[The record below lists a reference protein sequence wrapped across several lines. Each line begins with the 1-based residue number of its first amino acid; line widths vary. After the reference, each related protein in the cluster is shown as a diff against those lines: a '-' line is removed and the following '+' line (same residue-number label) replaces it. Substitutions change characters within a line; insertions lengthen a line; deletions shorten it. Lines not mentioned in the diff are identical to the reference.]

1 MTIQHHS
8 LAEEFP
14 EHKQTIH
21 DLKMNDNHFK
31 RLFDEYEE
39 IDRDIVRFEQEI
51 EIACDE
57 RLEDLKKQR
66 LKLKDELHGMLQQAS
81 VKA

>member
-39 IDRDIVRFEQEI
+39 VDRDIVRFEQEI

>member
-14 EHKQTIH
+14 EHKQAIH
-21 DLKMNDNHFK
+21 ELKMNNNHFK

-39 IDRDIVRFEQEI
+39 VDRDIVRYEQEI

-81 VKA
+81 AKA

>member
-21 DLKMNDNHFK
+21 ELKMNNNHFK

-39 IDRDIVRFEQEI
+39 VDRDIVRYEQEI

-81 VKA
+81 AKA

>member
-14 EHKQTIH
+14 EYKQIIH

-31 RLFDEYEE
+31 RLFDEYEKV
-39 IDRDIVRFEQEI
+39 DRDVVRFEQEI